1 MEIIYYYC
9 WKQVIEEQQIT
20 RFIFFSFLLVLSHI
34 HTLNDSRKMLLIRCR
49 AAQQTISQTTCQ
61 TTVDVAMQK
70 LRSLKLTSCMRSSF
84 LTGANSVVLTLFEW
98 IAARLSQCMSHA
110 SKARARG
117 QCKVLVEKTRRNRLS
132 IIPPWRS

>member
-1 MEIIYYYC
+1 
-9 WKQVIEEQQIT
+9 
-20 RFIFFSFLLVLSHI
+20 
-34 HTLNDSRKMLLIRCR
+34 MLLIRCR
-49 AAQQTISQTTCQ
+49 ASQQTISQTTCQ

-110 SKARARG
+110 SKARG
-117 QCKVLVEKTRRNRLS
+117 QCKVLVEKLLRSCPEIDRLYLL
-132 IIPPWRS
+132 IRPTPDKDIRFRLQELTKCQVIHEKKQMTHYQLN